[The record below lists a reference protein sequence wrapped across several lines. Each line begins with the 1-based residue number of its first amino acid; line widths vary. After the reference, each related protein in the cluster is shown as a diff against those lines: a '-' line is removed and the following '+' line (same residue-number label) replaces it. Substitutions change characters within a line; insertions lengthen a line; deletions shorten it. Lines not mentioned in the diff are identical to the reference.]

1 MSRRHRREVSLKN
14 LLIAKITVNHA
25 TFPSTLG
32 EPRRSCCPSRS
43 GEIKSMV
50 EDPFDVLGIAP
61 RFDVNAAEIRRAY
74 LAAIA
79 RAHPDRDNDG
89 YNSAP
94 DDDSG
99 PAAAELNEAK
109 RTLEDPHARAVAL
122 LARLERSAKPRGAS
136 PDGDRSISP
145 TFLAEIMEVREAL
158 EAATEET
165 ETLRWRGWAQ
175 ARKAEY
181 ARQVGEAFSRLTP
194 AQEPMIDAERAAMLA
209 GIRRILN
216 EWRYIER
223 LLDPERP

>member
-1 MSRRHRREVSLKN
+1 
-14 LLIAKITVNHA
+14 
-25 TFPSTLG
+25 
-32 EPRRSCCPSRS
+32 
-43 GEIKSMV
+43 MV
-50 EDPFDVLGIAP
+50 KDPFDVLGIAP
-61 RFDVNAAEIRRAY
+61 RFDVNATEIRRAY

-79 RAHPDRDNDG
+79 REHPDRDPGADEWG
-89 YNSAP
+89 S

-122 LARLERSAKPRGAS
+122 LARFERSAKPRGTS
-136 PDGDRSISP
+136 PGGDRSISP

-158 EAATEET
+158 EAATDKT

-194 AQEPMIDAERAAMLA
+194 AQEPMIEAERTALLA